1 MAIPKRASTGVR
13 YKSASELNCKITFQQ
28 AVGAESDGT
37 LNPPTT
43 VWTTNANISMWR
55 GTEDDK
61 AQQRNSKSSFKIT
74 MRYSKLFTPTADM
87 VILYHGDTYNIE
99 SVSDID
105 GQRVQLELWCWI
117 ENGGE

>member
-1 MAIPKRASTGVR
+1 
-13 YKSASELNCKITFQQ
+13 
-28 AVGAESDGT
+28 
-37 LNPPTT
+37 
-43 VWTTNANISMWR
+43 
-55 GTEDDK
+55 
-61 AQQRNSKSSFKIT
+61 